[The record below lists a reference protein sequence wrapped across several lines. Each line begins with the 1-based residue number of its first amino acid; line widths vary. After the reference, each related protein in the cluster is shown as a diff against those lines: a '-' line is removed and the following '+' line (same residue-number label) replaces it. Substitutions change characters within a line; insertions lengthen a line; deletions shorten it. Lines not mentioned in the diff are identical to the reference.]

1 MLQIRDLK
9 GEINMKTKRWL
20 AMILVVALVTALMVP
35 EVSAIRVER
44 IMADVFDENENSI
57 TNRTVTMTVGDAMFI
72 SYQGKYDILNDNGDT
87 YYEADFIGSEEY
99 RSNPEWYDQFSYYKV
114 IEDDIG
120 EWSSSNPEVASFDN
134 SIISANAPGTAV
146 LTYNCSDTVQDVR
159 TGETAE
165 TGGSASFTVVVKA
178 VEYHNPFEGI
188 DLSQVENPFSDL
200 SVDDWYYE
208 DVMYLY
214 AAGFFDG
221 VEMVGGD
228 MVEPVR
234 LAAAG
239 NGTVSLH
246 RLGTANAQLQK
257 LASGKYRFNGGS
269 NVGRAWN
276 VSVLYNGHQSA
287 GGTVGSYGLQWF
299 TDVPTTASYFQPV
312 QWAAYTS
319 TVKGYGGDLFGPLDG
334 VTREQFCTILVRYAQ
349 RFGLSMPAIVGAKNF
364 SDVGQVSSWAKE
376 AVDVCQQAG
385 IIQGMGNNTFA
396 PKAGITTGQAAAMIH
411 RFFENCAGGKT
422 A

>member
-1 MLQIRDLK
+1 
-9 GEINMKTKRWL
+9 MKTKRWL
-20 AMILVVALVTALMVP
+20 AMILAVALVTALMVP
-35 EVSAIRVER
+35 GVSAIMTTPMNGIVYDQNDDTIREGQT
-44 IMADVFDENENSI
+44 IEL
-57 TNRTVTMTVGDAMFI
+57 TVGDAIFVSI
-72 SYQGKYDILNDNGDT
+72 GFEKGEEIYHVYKDNGDVAF
-87 YYEADFIGSEEY
+87 EGVD
-99 RSNPEWYDQFSYYKV
+99 YKI
-114 IEDDIG
+114 IEDDVYRW
-120 EWSSSNPEVASFDN
+120 ESSNPEVASGEGV
-134 SIISANAPGTAV
+134 ISAKSPGTAV
-146 LTYNCSDTVQDVR
+146 ITVSVFDTVQDMQ
-159 TGETAE
+159 TGATAQ
-165 TGGSASFTVVVKA
+165 GGDSGSFTIVVKA

-188 DLSQVENPFSDL
+188 DLSEVENPFSDL

-228 MVEPVR
+228 VVEPVQ

-246 RLGTANAQLQK
+246 RLGTATAQLQK
-257 LASGKYRFNGGS
+257 LASGKYQFNGGS
-269 NVGRAWN
+269 NAGRAWN

-319 TVKGYGGDLFGPLDG
+319 TVKGYGNDLFGPLDG
-334 VTREQFCTILVRYAQ
+334 ITREQFCTILLRYAN
-349 RFGLSMPAIVGAKNF
+349 RFGFTLPTSVKAKTF
-364 SDVGQVSSWAKE
+364 SDAGQISSWAKE

-385 IIQGMGNNTFA
+385 IIKGMGNNTFA

-411 RFFENCAGGKT
+411 RFFENCTGGKT
-422 A
+422 V

>member
-1 MLQIRDLK
+1 
-9 GEINMKTKRWL
+9 
-20 AMILVVALVTALMVP
+20 MILAVALVTALMVP
-35 EVSAIRVER
+35 GVSAIMTTPMNGIVHDQNNDTIREGQT
-44 IMADVFDENENSI
+44 IEL
-57 TNRTVTMTVGDAMFI
+57 TVGDAIFVSI
-72 SYQGKYDILNDNGDT
+72 GFEKGEEIYHVYKDNGDVAF
-87 YYEADFIGSEEY
+87 EGVD
-99 RSNPEWYDQFSYYKV
+99 YKI
-114 IEDDIG
+114 IEDDVYRW
-120 EWSSSNPEVASFDN
+120 ESSNPEVASGEGV
-134 SIISANAPGTAV
+134 ISAKSPGTAV
-146 LTYNCSDTVQDVR
+146 ITVSVFDTVQDMQ
-159 TGETAE
+159 TGATAK
-165 TGGSASFTVVVKA
+165 GGDSGSFTIVVKA

-188 DLSQVENPFSDL
+188 DLSEVENPFSDL

-208 DVMYLY
+208 DVLYLY

-228 MVEPVR
+228 VVEPVQ

-246 RLGTANAQLQK
+246 RLGTATAQLQK
-257 LASGKYRFNGGS
+257 LASGKYQFNGGS
-269 NVGRAWN
+269 NAGRAWN

-287 GGTVGSYGLQWF
+287 GGTVGSYQTQWF

-319 TVKGYGGDLFGPLDG
+319 TVKGYGDDLFGPLDG
-334 VTREQFCTILVRYAQ
+334 ITREQFCTILLRYAQ
-349 RFGLSMPAIVGAKNF
+349 RFGLSIPSVVKAKTF
-364 SDVGQVSSWAKE
+364 SDAGQISSWAKE

-385 IIQGMGNNTFA
+385 IIKGMGNNTFA

-411 RFFENCAGGKT
+411 RFFENCTGGKT

>member
-1 MLQIRDLK
+1 
-9 GEINMKTKRWL
+9 MKAKRWL
-20 AMILVVALVTALMVP
+20 AMILAALVTALMVP
-35 EVSAIRVER
+35 GISALSLINNENKMIDEQGNTITNSRIELSVGEAIYVSFSGSYTVQCENEIRIIDDDVSVYTSSDPDVATVNDKIVSAI
-44 IMADVFDENENSI
+44 
-57 TNRTVTMTVGDAMFI
+57 
-72 SYQGKYDILNDNGDT
+72 
-87 YYEADFIGSEEY
+87 
-99 RSNPEWYDQFSYYKV
+99 
-114 IEDDIG
+114 
-120 EWSSSNPEVASFDN
+120 
-134 SIISANAPGTAV
+134 APGTAV
-146 LTYNCSDTVQDVR
+146 ITATCSDTVQDMV
-159 TGETAE
+159 TGEIATTTGTA
-165 TGGSASFTVVVKA
+165 SITVVVKA

-228 MVEPVR
+228 LVEPVQ

-246 RLGTANAQLQK
+246 QLGTANAQLQK
-257 LASGKYRFNGGS
+257 LASGKYQFNGGS
-269 NVGRAWN
+269 NAGRAWN

-287 GGTVGSYGLQWF
+287 GGTVGSYGMQWF

-319 TVKGYGGDLFGPLDG
+319 TVKGYGNDLFGPLDG
-334 VTREQFCTILVRYAQ
+334 VTREQFCTILLRYAQ
-349 RFGLSMPAIVGAKNF
+349 RFGLSMPAIVGAKTF
-364 SDVGQVSSWAKE
+364 SDAGQVSSWAKE
-376 AVDVCQQAG
+376 AVDACQQAG
-385 IIQGMGNNTFA
+385 IIKGMGNNTFA

-422 A
+422 V

>member
-1 MLQIRDLK
+1 
-9 GEINMKTKRWL
+9 MKAKRWL
-20 AMILVVALVTALMVP
+20 VIILAAALVTALMVP
-35 EVSAIRVER
+35 WVSAIRLVDASDDVYIVETS
-44 IMADVFDENENSI
+44 DGTSDENKNYI
-57 TNRTVTMTVGDAMFI
+57 TNTTVTMAVGDALLI
-72 SYQGKYDILNDNGDT
+72 SYYGTYDVLTDSGDPC
-87 YYEADFIGSEEY
+87 YNEDFIGTEQY
-99 RSNPEWYDQFSYYKV
+99 NSNPEWYNQFSYYRIV
-114 IEDDIG
+114 EDDVHLKF
-120 EWSSSNPEVASFDN
+120 SSSNPEVAAFDD
-134 SIISANAPGTAV
+134 SGHLVSALSPGKAV
-146 LTYNCSDTVQDVR
+146 LTLGVSDVVEDIK
-159 TGETAE
+159 TGEKAE
-165 TGGSASFTVVVKA
+165 TSGSASFTVVVKA

-188 DLSQVENPFSDL
+188 DLSEVENPFSDL

-214 AAGFFDG
+214 AAGFFDN

-228 MVEPVR
+228 VVEPVQ

-269 NVGRAWN
+269 NAGRAWN

-287 GGTVGSYGLQWF
+287 GGTVGSYGMQWF

-319 TVKGYGGDLFGPLDG
+319 TVKGYGNDLFGPLDG
-334 VTREQFCTILVRYAQ
+334 VTREQFCTILLRYAQ
-349 RFGLSMPAIVGAKNF
+349 RFGLSMPAIVGAKTF
-364 SDVGQVSSWAKE
+364 SDAGQVSSWAKE
-376 AVDVCQQAG
+376 AVDACQQAG
-385 IIQGMGNNTFA
+385 IIKGMGNNTFA

-411 RFFENCAGGKT
+411 RFFENCTGGKT
-422 A
+422 V

>member
-1 MLQIRDLK
+1 
-9 GEINMKTKRWL
+9 MKMKRWL
-20 AMILVVALVTALMVP
+20 TMILAVALVVTLMAQA
-35 EVSAIRVER
+35 VSALSIVRENAK
-44 IMADVFDENENSI
+44 IYDENEIEI
-57 TNRTVTMTVGDAMFI
+57 TNKTIEMTVGDAMLVLYNGPYEVFRADGTPLYDPTFI
-72 SYQGKYDILNDNGDT
+72 GTDE
-87 YYEADFIGSEEY
+87 YYENQEY
-99 RSNPEWYDQFSYYKV
+99 YDQFEYF
-114 IEDDIG
+114 ILLEDDVG
-120 EWSSSNPEVASFDN
+120 TSNSSHPEVATIEENCLVSA
-134 SIISANAPGTAV
+134 ISPGMSEITIK
-146 LTYNCSDTVQDVR
+146 YSDTVQDKVS
-159 TGETAE
+159 GETAK
-165 TGGSASFTVVVKA
+165 TNGSASFTVVVKE

-228 MVEPVR
+228 VVEPVQ

-246 RLGTANAQLQK
+246 QLGTANAQLQK
-257 LASGKYRFNGGS
+257 LASGKYQFNGGS
-269 NVGRAWN
+269 NAGRAWN

-287 GGTVGSYGLQWF
+287 GGSVGSYQTQWF

-319 TVKGYGGDLFGPLDG
+319 TVKGYGDDLFGPLDG
-334 VTREQFCTILVRYAQ
+334 ITREQFCTILLRYAQ
-349 RFGLSMPAIVGAKNF
+349 RFGLSIPSVVKAKTF
-364 SDVGQVSSWAKE
+364 SDAGQISSWAKD
-376 AVDVCQQAG
+376 AVNVCQQAG
-385 IIQGMGNNTFA
+385 IIKGMGNNTFA

-422 A
+422 V

>member
-1 MLQIRDLK
+1 
-9 GEINMKTKRWL
+9 MKMKRWL
-20 AMILVVALVTALMVP
+20 AMILAVALVTALMVP
-35 EVSAIRVER
+35 GVSAIKAE
-44 IMADVFDENENSI
+44 ITSLELTNENEENLL
-57 TNRTVTMTVGDAMFI
+57 NKTVTLTIGDAI
-72 SYQGKYDILNDNGDT
+72 VVGAGGT
-87 YYEADFIGSEEY
+87 YTVYSDSGENAYYADFLNSEKY
-99 RSNPEWYDQFSYYKV
+99 KSDPEWYDQFTYYRI
-114 IEDDIG
+114 IEDDTRG
-120 EWSSSNPEVASFDN
+120 GSSSNPEVAKIVDVEGEYC
-134 SIISANAPGTAV
+134 IVSALSPGTAIM
-146 LTYNCSDTVQDVR
+146 TITCSDTVQDVK
-159 TGETAE
+159 TGETVKTTA
-165 TGGSASFTVVVKA
+165 SASFTVVVKA

-228 MVEPVR
+228 VVEPVQ

-257 LASGKYRFNGGS
+257 LASGKYQFNGGS
-269 NVGRAWN
+269 NAGRAWN

-287 GGTVGSYGLQWF
+287 GGSVGSYQTQWF

-319 TVKGYGGDLFGPLDG
+319 TVKGYGDDLFGPLDG
-334 VTREQFCTILVRYAQ
+334 ITREQFCTILLRYAQ
-349 RFGLSMPAIVGAKNF
+349 RFGLSIPSVVKAKTF
-364 SDVGQVSSWAKE
+364 SDAGQISSWAKD
-376 AVDVCQQAG
+376 AVNVCQQAG
-385 IIQGMGNNTFA
+385 IIKGMGNNTFA

-411 RFFENCAGGKT
+411 RFFENCTGGKT
-422 A
+422 V

>member
-1 MLQIRDLK
+1 M
-9 GEINMKTKRWL
+9 KRWL
-20 AMILVVALVTALMVP
+20 AMILAVALVTALMVP
-35 EVSAIRVER
+35 GVSAIKAE
-44 IMADVFDENENSI
+44 ITSLELTNENEENLL
-57 TNRTVTMTVGDAMFI
+57 NKTVTLTIGDAI
-72 SYQGKYDILNDNGDT
+72 VVGAGGT
-87 YYEADFIGSEEY
+87 YTVYSDSGENAYYADFLNSEKY
-99 RSNPEWYDQFSYYKV
+99 KSDPEWYDQFTYYRI
-114 IEDDIG
+114 IEDDTRG
-120 EWSSSNPEVASFDN
+120 GSSSNPEVAQIVDVEGEYC
-134 SIISANAPGTAV
+134 IVSALSPGTAIM
-146 LTYNCSDTVQDVR
+146 TITCSDTVQDVK
-159 TGETAE
+159 TGETVKTTA
-165 TGGSASFTVVVKA
+165 SASFTVEVKA

-214 AAGFFDG
+214 AAGFFNN

-228 MVEPVR
+228 VVEPVQ

-257 LASGKYRFNGGS
+257 LASGKYQFNGGS
-269 NVGRAWN
+269 NAGRAWN

-287 GGTVGSYGLQWF
+287 GGTVGSYQTQWF

-319 TVKGYGGDLFGPLDG
+319 TVKGYGDDLFGPLDG
-334 VTREQFCTILVRYAQ
+334 ITREQFCTILLRYAQ
-349 RFGLSMPAIVGAKNF
+349 RFGLSIPSVVKAKTF
-364 SDVGQVSSWAKE
+364 SDAGQISRWAKE
-376 AVDVCQQAG
+376 AVNACQQAG
-385 IIQGMGNNTFA
+385 IIKGMGSNTFA

-411 RFFENCAGGKT
+411 RFFENCTGGKT
-422 A
+422 V

>member
-1 MLQIRDLK
+1 
-9 GEINMKTKRWL
+9 MKIKRWL
-20 AMILVVALVTALMVP
+20 AMIMVVALVVTLMVQT
-35 EVSAIRVER
+35 VSALSIVRENAK
-44 IMADVFDENENSI
+44 IYNESENEI
-57 TNRTVTMTVGDAMFI
+57 TNQTIEMTVGEAMYVIYNGPYEVFRADGTPLYDPTFI
-72 SYQGKYDILNDNGDT
+72 GTDE
-87 YYEADFIGSEEY
+87 YYENQEY
-99 RSNPEWYDQFSYYKV
+99 YDQFEYYTLL
-114 IEDDIG
+114 EDDLG
-120 EWSSSNPEVASFDN
+120 TSNSSHPEVATIEGN
-134 SIISANAPGTAV
+134 CLISALSPGISEITIKF
-146 LTYNCSDTVQDVR
+146 SDTIQDNVN
-159 TGETAE
+159 GEIAKTN
-165 TGGSASFTVVVKA
+165 GSASFTVVVKA

-228 MVEPVR
+228 VVEPVR
-234 LAAAG
+234 LAAAE

-257 LASGKYRFNGGS
+257 LASGKYQFNGGS
-269 NVGRAWN
+269 NAGRAWN

-287 GGTVGSYGLQWF
+287 GGTVSSYQTQWF

-319 TVKGYGGDLFGPLDG
+319 TVKGYGDDLFGPLDG
-334 VTREQFCTILVRYAQ
+334 ITREQFCTILVRYAQ
-349 RFGLSMPAIVGAKNF
+349 RFGLSIPSVVKAKTF
-364 SDVGQVSSWAKE
+364 SDDGRISSWAKE

-385 IIQGMGNNTFA
+385 IIKGMGNNTFA

-411 RFFENCAGGKT
+411 RFFENCTGGKT
-422 A
+422 V

>member
-1 MLQIRDLK
+1 
-9 GEINMKTKRWL
+9 MKAKRWL
-20 AMILVVALVTALMVP
+20 AMILAVALVTALMVP
-35 EVSAIRVER
+35 GVSAIMTTPMNGIVHDQNNDTIREGQT
-44 IMADVFDENENSI
+44 IEL
-57 TNRTVTMTVGDAMFI
+57 TVGDAIFVSI
-72 SYQGKYDILNDNGDT
+72 GFEKGEEIYHVYKDNGDVAF
-87 YYEADFIGSEEY
+87 EGVD
-99 RSNPEWYDQFSYYKV
+99 YKI
-114 IEDDIG
+114 IEDDVYRW
-120 EWSSSNPEVASFDN
+120 ESSNPEVASGEGV
-134 SIISANAPGTAV
+134 ISAKSPGTAV
-146 LTYNCSDTVQDVR
+146 ITVSVFDTVQDMQ
-159 TGETAE
+159 TGATAK
-165 TGGSASFTVVVKA
+165 GGDSGSFTIVVKA

-188 DLSQVENPFSDL
+188 DLSEVENPFSDL

-208 DVMYLY
+208 DVLYLY

-228 MVEPVR
+228 VVEPVQ

-246 RLGTANAQLQK
+246 RLGTATAQLQK
-257 LASGKYRFNGGS
+257 LASGKYQFNGGS
-269 NVGRAWN
+269 NAGRAWN

-287 GGTVGSYGLQWF
+287 GGTVGSYQTQWF

-319 TVKGYGGDLFGPLDG
+319 TVKGYGDDLFGPLDG
-334 VTREQFCTILVRYAQ
+334 ITREQFCTILLRYAQ
-349 RFGLSMPAIVGAKNF
+349 RFGLSIPSVVKAKTF
-364 SDVGQVSSWAKE
+364 SDAGQISSWAKE

-385 IIQGMGNNTFA
+385 IIKGMGNNTFA

-411 RFFENCAGGKT
+411 RFFENCTGGKT

>member
-1 MLQIRDLK
+1 
-9 GEINMKTKRWL
+9 MKAKRWL
-20 AMILVVALVTALMVP
+20 TMILATALVTALMVP
-35 EVSAIRVER
+35 GISALSLINNENKMIDEQGNNITNSRIELSVGEAIYVSFSGSYTVQSENEIRIINDDVSVYTSSNPDVATVNDEIVSAI
-44 IMADVFDENENSI
+44 
-57 TNRTVTMTVGDAMFI
+57 
-72 SYQGKYDILNDNGDT
+72 
-87 YYEADFIGSEEY
+87 
-99 RSNPEWYDQFSYYKV
+99 
-114 IEDDIG
+114 
-120 EWSSSNPEVASFDN
+120 
-134 SIISANAPGTAV
+134 APGTAV
-146 LTYNCSDTVQDVR
+146 ITATCSDTVQDMV
-159 TGETAE
+159 TGEIATTTGTA
-165 TGGSASFTVVVKA
+165 SITVVVKA

-200 SVDDWYYE
+200 SEDDWYYE

-214 AAGFFDG
+214 AAGFFDN

-228 MVEPVR
+228 MVEPVQ

-239 NGTVSLH
+239 NGTVSIH
-246 RLGTANAQLQK
+246 RLGTATAQLQK

-269 NVGRAWN
+269 NAGRAWN

-319 TVKGYGGDLFGPLDG
+319 TVKGYGNDLFGPLDG
-334 VTREQFCTILVRYAQ
+334 VTREQFCTILLRYAQ
-349 RFGLSMPAIVGAKNF
+349 RFGLSMPAIVGAKTF
-364 SDVGQVSSWAKE
+364 SDAGQVSSWAKE
-376 AVDVCQQAG
+376 AVDACQQAG

-422 A
+422 V

>member
-1 MLQIRDLK
+1 
-9 GEINMKTKRWL
+9 MKAKRWL
-20 AMILVVALVTALMVP
+20 TMILATALVTALMVP
-35 EVSAIRVER
+35 GISALSLINNENKMIDEQGNNITNSRIELSVGEAIYVSFSGSYTVQSENEIRIINDDVSVYTSSNPDVATVNDEIVSAI
-44 IMADVFDENENSI
+44 
-57 TNRTVTMTVGDAMFI
+57 
-72 SYQGKYDILNDNGDT
+72 
-87 YYEADFIGSEEY
+87 
-99 RSNPEWYDQFSYYKV
+99 
-114 IEDDIG
+114 
-120 EWSSSNPEVASFDN
+120 
-134 SIISANAPGTAV
+134 APGTAV
-146 LTYNCSDTVQDVR
+146 ITATCSDTVQDMV
-159 TGETAE
+159 TGEIATTTGTA
-165 TGGSASFTVVVKA
+165 SITVVVKA

-200 SVDDWYYE
+200 SEDDWYYE

-214 AAGFFDG
+214 AAGFFDN

-228 MVEPVR
+228 MVEPVQ

-246 RLGTANAQLQK
+246 RLGTATAQLQK
-257 LASGKYRFNGGS
+257 LASGKYQFNGGS
-269 NVGRAWN
+269 NAGRAWN

-319 TVKGYGGDLFGPLDG
+319 TVKGYGNDLFGPLDG
-334 VTREQFCTILVRYAQ
+334 VTREQFCTILLRYAQ
-349 RFGLSMPAIVGAKNF
+349 RFGLSMPAIVGAKTF
-364 SDVGQVSSWAKE
+364 SDAGQVSSWAKE
-376 AVDVCQQAG
+376 AVDACQQAG

-422 A
+422 V

>member
-1 MLQIRDLK
+1 
-9 GEINMKTKRWL
+9 MKAKRWL
-20 AMILVVALVTALMVP
+20 TMILATALVTALMVP
-35 EVSAIRVER
+35 GISALSLINNENKMIDEQGNNITNSRIELSVGEAIYVSFSGSYTVQSENEIRIINDDVSVYTSSNPDVATVNDEIVSAI
-44 IMADVFDENENSI
+44 
-57 TNRTVTMTVGDAMFI
+57 
-72 SYQGKYDILNDNGDT
+72 
-87 YYEADFIGSEEY
+87 
-99 RSNPEWYDQFSYYKV
+99 
-114 IEDDIG
+114 
-120 EWSSSNPEVASFDN
+120 
-134 SIISANAPGTAV
+134 APGTAV
-146 LTYNCSDTVQDVR
+146 ITATCSDTVQDMV
-159 TGETAE
+159 TGEIATTTGTA
-165 TGGSASFTVVVKA
+165 SITVVVKA

-200 SVDDWYYE
+200 SEDDWYYE

-214 AAGFFDG
+214 AAGFFDN

-228 MVEPVR
+228 MVEPVQ

-239 NGTVSLH
+239 NGTVSIH
-246 RLGTANAQLQK
+246 RLGTATAQLQK
-257 LASGKYRFNGGS
+257 LASGKYQFNGGS
-269 NVGRAWN
+269 NAGRAWN

-319 TVKGYGGDLFGPLDG
+319 TVKGYGNDLFGPLDG
-334 VTREQFCTILVRYAQ
+334 VTREQFCTILLRYAQ
-349 RFGLSMPAIVGAKNF
+349 RFGLSMPAIVGAKTF
-364 SDVGQVSSWAKE
+364 SDAGQVSSWAKE
-376 AVDVCQQAG
+376 AVDACQQAG

-422 A
+422 V

>member
-1 MLQIRDLK
+1 
-9 GEINMKTKRWL
+9 MKIKRWL
-20 AMILVVALVTALMVP
+20 AMIMVVALVVTLMVQT
-35 EVSAIRVER
+35 VSALSIVRENAK
-44 IMADVFDENENSI
+44 IYNESENEI
-57 TNRTVTMTVGDAMFI
+57 TNQTIEMTVGEAMYVIYNGPYEVFRADGTPLYDPTFI
-72 SYQGKYDILNDNGDT
+72 GTDE
-87 YYEADFIGSEEY
+87 YYENQEY
-99 RSNPEWYDQFSYYKV
+99 YDQFEYYTLL
-114 IEDDIG
+114 EDDLG
-120 EWSSSNPEVASFDN
+120 TSNSSHPEVATIEGN
-134 SIISANAPGTAV
+134 CLISAISPGISESTFKFSY
-146 LTYNCSDTVQDVR
+146 TIQDNVSGVVAK
-159 TGETAE
+159 TK
-165 TGGSASFTVVVKA
+165 GSASFTVVVKA

-228 MVEPVR
+228 VVEPVQ

-246 RLGTANAQLQK
+246 RLGTANAQIQK
-257 LASGKYRFNGGS
+257 LASGKYQFNGGS
-269 NVGRAWN
+269 NAGRAWN

-287 GGTVGSYGLQWF
+287 GGSVGSYQTQWF

-319 TVKGYGGDLFGPLDG
+319 TVKGYGDDLFGPLDG
-334 VTREQFCTILVRYAQ
+334 ITREQFCTILLRYAQ
-349 RFGLSMPAIVGAKNF
+349 RFGLSIPSVVKAKTF
-364 SDVGQVSSWAKE
+364 SDAGQISSWAKD
-376 AVDVCQQAG
+376 AVNVCQQAG
-385 IIQGMGNNTFA
+385 IIKGMGNNTFA

-411 RFFENCAGGKT
+411 RFFENCTGGKT
-422 A
+422 V

>member
-1 MLQIRDLK
+1 
-9 GEINMKTKRWL
+9 
-20 AMILVVALVTALMVP
+20 MILAAALVTALMVP
-35 EVSAIRVER
+35 GISALSLINNENKMIDEQGNTITNSRIELSVGEAIYVSFSGSYTVQCENEIRIIDDDVSVYTSSNPDVATVNDEIVSAI
-44 IMADVFDENENSI
+44 
-57 TNRTVTMTVGDAMFI
+57 
-72 SYQGKYDILNDNGDT
+72 
-87 YYEADFIGSEEY
+87 
-99 RSNPEWYDQFSYYKV
+99 
-114 IEDDIG
+114 
-120 EWSSSNPEVASFDN
+120 
-134 SIISANAPGTAV
+134 APGTAV
-146 LTYNCSDTVQDVR
+146 ITATCSDTVQDMV
-159 TGETAE
+159 TGEIATTTGTA
-165 TGGSASFTVVVKA
+165 SITVVVKA

-188 DLSQVENPFSDL
+188 DLSEVENPFSDL

-228 MVEPVR
+228 VVEPVQ

-257 LASGKYRFNGGS
+257 LASGKYQFNGGS
-269 NVGRAWN
+269 NAGRAWN

-287 GGTVGSYGLQWF
+287 GGTVGSYQTQWF

-319 TVKGYGGDLFGPLDG
+319 TVKGYGNDLFGPLDG
-334 VTREQFCTILVRYAQ
+334 ITREQFCTILLRYAN
-349 RFGLSMPAIVGAKNF
+349 RFGFTLPTSVKAKTF
-364 SDVGQVSSWAKE
+364 SDAGQISSWAKE
-376 AVDVCQQAG
+376 AVNACQQAG
-385 IIQGMGNNTFA
+385 IIKGMGSNTFA

-411 RFFENCAGGKT
+411 RFFENCTGGKT
-422 A
+422 V

>member
-1 MLQIRDLK
+1 
-9 GEINMKTKRWL
+9 MKMKRWL
-20 AMILVVALVTALMVP
+20 AMILAVALVTALMVP
-35 EVSAIRVER
+35 GVSAIKAE
-44 IMADVFDENENSI
+44 ITSLELTNENEENLL
-57 TNRTVTMTVGDAMFI
+57 NKTVTLTIGDAI
-72 SYQGKYDILNDNGDT
+72 VVGAGGT
-87 YYEADFIGSEEY
+87 YTVYSDSGENAYYADFLNSEKY
-99 RSNPEWYDQFSYYKV
+99 KSDPEWYDQFTYYRI
-114 IEDDIG
+114 IEDDTRG
-120 EWSSSNPEVASFDN
+120 GSSSNPEVAQIVDVEGEYC
-134 SIISANAPGTAV
+134 IVSALSPGTAIM
-146 LTYNCSDTVQDVR
+146 TITCSDTVQDVK
-159 TGETAE
+159 TGETVKTTA
-165 TGGSASFTVVVKA
+165 SASFTVEVKA

-214 AAGFFDG
+214 AAGFFNN

-228 MVEPVR
+228 VVEPVQ

-257 LASGKYRFNGGS
+257 LASGKYQFNGGS
-269 NVGRAWN
+269 NAGRAWN

-287 GGTVGSYGLQWF
+287 GGTVGSYQTQWF

-319 TVKGYGGDLFGPLDG
+319 TVKGYGDDLFGPLDG
-334 VTREQFCTILVRYAQ
+334 ITREQFCTILLRYAQ
-349 RFGLSMPAIVGAKNF
+349 RFGLSIPSVVKAKTF
-364 SDVGQVSSWAKE
+364 SDAGQISRWAKE
-376 AVDVCQQAG
+376 AVNACQQAG
-385 IIQGMGNNTFA
+385 IIKGMGSNTFA

-411 RFFENCAGGKT
+411 RFFENCTGGKT
-422 A
+422 V

>member
-1 MLQIRDLK
+1 M
-9 GEINMKTKRWL
+9 KRWL
-20 AMILVVALVTALMVP
+20 AMILAVALVTALMVP
-35 EVSAIRVER
+35 GVSAIKAE
-44 IMADVFDENENSI
+44 ITSLELTNENEENLL
-57 TNRTVTMTVGDAMFI
+57 NKTVTLTIGDAI
-72 SYQGKYDILNDNGDT
+72 VVGAGGT
-87 YYEADFIGSEEY
+87 YTVYSDSGENAYYADFLNSEKY
-99 RSNPEWYDQFSYYKV
+99 KSDPEWYDQFTYYRI
-114 IEDDIG
+114 IEDDTRG
-120 EWSSSNPEVASFDN
+120 GSSSNPEVAQIVDVEGEYC
-134 SIISANAPGTAV
+134 IVSALSPGTAIM
-146 LTYNCSDTVQDVR
+146 TITCSDTVQDVK
-159 TGETAE
+159 TGETVKTTA
-165 TGGSASFTVVVKA
+165 SASFTVEVKA

-228 MVEPVR
+228 LVEPVQ

-246 RLGTANAQLQK
+246 RLGAANAQLQK
-257 LASGKYRFNGGS
+257 LASGKYQFNGGS
-269 NVGRAWN
+269 NAGRAWN

-287 GGTVGSYGLQWF
+287 GGTVGSYQTQWF

-319 TVKGYGGDLFGPLDG
+319 TVKGYGDDLFGPLDG
-334 VTREQFCTILVRYAQ
+334 ITREQFCTILLRYAQ
-349 RFGLSMPAIVGAKNF
+349 RFGLSIPSVVKAKTF
-364 SDVGQVSSWAKE
+364 SDAGQISSWAKE

-385 IIQGMGNNTFA
+385 IIKGMGNNTFA

-411 RFFENCAGGKT
+411 RFFENCTGGKT

>member
-1 MLQIRDLK
+1 M
-9 GEINMKTKRWL
+9 T
-20 AMILVVALVTALMVP
+20 
-35 EVSAIRVER
+35 
-44 IMADVFDENENSI
+44 I
-57 TNRTVTMTVGDAMFI
+57 T
-72 SYQGKYDILNDNGDT
+72 
-87 YYEADFIGSEEY
+87 
-99 RSNPEWYDQFSYYKV
+99 
-114 IEDDIG
+114 
-120 EWSSSNPEVASFDN
+120 
-134 SIISANAPGTAV
+134 
-146 LTYNCSDTVQDVR
+146 CSDTVQDVK
-159 TGETAE
+159 TGETVKTTA
-165 TGGSASFTVVVKA
+165 SASFTVEVKA

-214 AAGFFDG
+214 AAGFFNN

-228 MVEPVR
+228 VVEPVQ

-257 LASGKYRFNGGS
+257 LASGKYQFNGGS
-269 NVGRAWN
+269 NAGRAWN

-287 GGTVGSYGLQWF
+287 GGTVGSYQTQWF

-319 TVKGYGGDLFGPLDG
+319 TVKGYGDDLFGPLDG
-334 VTREQFCTILVRYAQ
+334 ITREQFCTILLRYAQ
-349 RFGLSMPAIVGAKNF
+349 RFGLSIPSVVKAKTF
-364 SDVGQVSSWAKE
+364 SDAGQISRWAKE
-376 AVDVCQQAG
+376 AVNACQQAG
-385 IIQGMGNNTFA
+385 IIKGMGSNTFA

-411 RFFENCAGGKT
+411 RFFENCTGGKT
-422 A
+422 V

>member
-1 MLQIRDLK
+1 MDKK
-9 GEINMKTKRWL
+9 GEIALKAKRWL
-20 AMILVVALVTALMVP
+20 AIILAVVVLTALIIP
-35 EVSAIRVER
+35 GVSASSLSYESYDSELR
-44 IMADVFDENENSI
+44 DENNQPIKERTFELTQGDAKYIGAHSYYTVYKNGEECYDVSFTQSDEYKENPEYYGRFTYFSI
-57 TNRTVTMTVGDAMFI
+57 VEDDVTICESSDPKVAVFEGALLHALSPGQTTVT
-72 SYQGKYDILNDNGDT
+72 
-87 YYEADFIGSEEY
+87 IGS
-99 RSNPEWYDQFSYYKV
+99 YDT
-114 IEDDIG
+114 IEVDG
-120 EWSSSNPEVASFDN
+120 ERLQIPYTIE
-134 SIISANAPGTAV
+134 
-146 LTYNCSDTVQDVR
+146 
-159 TGETAE
+159 
-165 TGGSASFTVVVKA
+165 FTVTVKA

-188 DLSQVENPFSDL
+188 DLSEVENPFSDL

-228 MVEPVR
+228 VVEPVQ

-269 NVGRAWN
+269 NAGRAWN

-287 GGTVGSYGLQWF
+287 GGTVGSYQTQWF

-319 TVKGYGGDLFGPLDG
+319 TVKGYGGNLFGPLDG
-334 VTREQFCTILVRYAQ
+334 ITREQFCTILLRYAQ
-349 RFGLSMPAIVGAKNF
+349 RFGLSMPSVVKAKTF
-364 SDVGQVSSWAKE
+364 SDASQISSWAKD
-376 AVDVCQQAG
+376 AVNACQQAG
-385 IIQGMGNNTFA
+385 IIKGMGNNTFA

-411 RFFENCAGGKT
+411 RFFENCTGGK
-422 A
+422 AV

>member
-1 MLQIRDLK
+1 
-9 GEINMKTKRWL
+9 MKAKRWL
-20 AMILVVALVTALMVP
+20 TMILAAALVTALMVSG
-35 EVSAIRVER
+35 VSAIMTTPMNGIVYDQNNDTIREGQT
-44 IMADVFDENENSI
+44 IEL
-57 TNRTVTMTVGDAMFI
+57 TVGDAIFVSI
-72 SYQGKYDILNDNGDT
+72 GFEEGKEIYHVYKDNGDVAFQGID
-87 YYEADFIGSEEY
+87 YEI
-99 RSNPEWYDQFSYYKV
+99 
-114 IEDDIG
+114 IEDDVFRW
-120 EWSSSNPEVASFDN
+120 ESSNPEVASGEGV
-134 SIISANAPGTAV
+134 ISAKSPGTAV
-146 LTYNCSDTVQDVR
+146 ITVSLFDTVQDLQ
-159 TGETAE
+159 TGATAK
-165 TGGSASFTVVVKA
+165 GGDSGNFTIVVKA

-188 DLSQVENPFSDL
+188 DLSEVENPFSDL

-214 AAGFFDG
+214 AAGFFDN

-228 MVEPVR
+228 MVEPVQ

-257 LASGKYRFNGGS
+257 LASGKYQFNGGS
-269 NVGRAWN
+269 NAGRAWN

-319 TVKGYGGDLFGPLDG
+319 TVKGYGNNLFGPLDG
-334 VTREQFCTILVRYAQ
+334 VTREQFCTILLRYAQ
-349 RFGLSMPAIVGAKNF
+349 RFGLSMPAIVGAKTF
-364 SDVGQVSSWAKE
+364 SDAGQVSSWAKE
-376 AVDVCQQAG
+376 AVDACQQAG
-385 IIQGMGNNTFA
+385 IIQGMGNNTFV

-411 RFFENCAGGKT
+411 RFFENCAGGKNV
-422 A
+422 

>member
-1 MLQIRDLK
+1 
-9 GEINMKTKRWL
+9 MKMKRWL
-20 AMILVVALVTALMVP
+20 AMILAVALVTALMVP
-35 EVSAIRVER
+35 GVSAIKAE
-44 IMADVFDENENSI
+44 ITSLELTNENEENLL
-57 TNRTVTMTVGDAMFI
+57 NKTVTLTIGDAI
-72 SYQGKYDILNDNGDT
+72 VVGAGGT
-87 YYEADFIGSEEY
+87 YTVYSDSGENAYYADFLNSEKY
-99 RSNPEWYDQFSYYKV
+99 KSDPEWYDQFTYYRI
-114 IEDDIG
+114 IEDDTRG
-120 EWSSSNPEVASFDN
+120 GSSSNPEVAQIVDVEGEYC
-134 SIISANAPGTAV
+134 IVSALSPGTAIM
-146 LTYNCSDTVQDVR
+146 TITCSDTVQDVK
-159 TGETAE
+159 TGETVKTTA
-165 TGGSASFTVVVKA
+165 SASFTVEVKA

-228 MVEPVR
+228 LVEPVQ

-246 RLGTANAQLQK
+246 RLGAANAQLQK
-257 LASGKYRFNGGS
+257 LASGKYQFNGGS
-269 NVGRAWN
+269 NAGRAWN

-287 GGTVGSYGLQWF
+287 GGTVGSYQTQWF

-319 TVKGYGGDLFGPLDG
+319 TVKGYGDDLFGPLDG
-334 VTREQFCTILVRYAQ
+334 ITREQFCTILLRYAQ
-349 RFGLSMPAIVGAKNF
+349 RFGLSIPSVVKAKTF
-364 SDVGQVSSWAKE
+364 SDAGQISSWAKE

-385 IIQGMGNNTFA
+385 IIKGMGNNTFA

-411 RFFENCAGGKT
+411 RFFENCTGGKT

>member
-1 MLQIRDLK
+1 
-9 GEINMKTKRWL
+9 MKMKRWL
-20 AMILVVALVTALMVP
+20 TMILAVALVVTLMAQA
-35 EVSAIRVER
+35 VSALSIVRENAK
-44 IMADVFDENENSI
+44 IYDENEIEI
-57 TNRTVTMTVGDAMFI
+57 TNKTIEMTVGDAMLVLYNGPYEVFRADGTPLYDPTFI
-72 SYQGKYDILNDNGDT
+72 GTDE
-87 YYEADFIGSEEY
+87 YYENQEY
-99 RSNPEWYDQFSYYKV
+99 YDQFEYF
-114 IEDDIG
+114 ILLEDDVG
-120 EWSSSNPEVASFDN
+120 TSNSSHPEVATIEENCLVSA
-134 SIISANAPGTAV
+134 ISPGMSEITIK
-146 LTYNCSDTVQDVR
+146 YSDTVQDKVS
-159 TGETAE
+159 GETAK
-165 TGGSASFTVVVKA
+165 TNGSASFTVVVKE

-228 MVEPVR
+228 VVEPVQ

-246 RLGTANAQLQK
+246 QLGTANAQLQK
-257 LASGKYRFNGGS
+257 LASGKYQFNGGS
-269 NVGRAWN
+269 NAGRAWN

-287 GGTVGSYGLQWF
+287 GGSVGSYQTQWF

-319 TVKGYGGDLFGPLDG
+319 TVKGYGDDLFGPLDG
-334 VTREQFCTILVRYAQ
+334 ITREQFCTILLRYAQ
-349 RFGLSMPAIVGAKNF
+349 RFGLSIPSVVKAKTF
-364 SDVGQVSSWAKE
+364 SDAGQISSWAKD
-376 AVDVCQQAG
+376 AVNVCQQAG
-385 IIQGMGNNTFA
+385 IIKGMGNNTFA

-411 RFFENCAGGKT
+411 RFFENCTGGKT
-422 A
+422 V

>member
-1 MLQIRDLK
+1 
-9 GEINMKTKRWL
+9 MKAKRWL
-20 AMILVVALVTALMVP
+20 TVILAVALVVTLMAQA
-35 EVSAIRVER
+35 VSALSIVRENAK
-44 IMADVFDENENSI
+44 IYDENEIEI
-57 TNRTVTMTVGDAMFI
+57 TNKTIEMTVGDAMLVLYNGPYEVFRADGTPLYDPTFI
-72 SYQGKYDILNDNGDT
+72 GTDE
-87 YYEADFIGSEEY
+87 YYENQGY
-99 RSNPEWYDQFSYYKV
+99 YDQFEYF
-114 IEDDIG
+114 ILLEDDIG
-120 EWSSSNPEVASFDN
+120 TSNSSHPEVATIEENCLVSA
-134 SIISANAPGTAV
+134 ISPGMSEITIK
-146 LTYNCSDTVQDVR
+146 CSDTIQDKVS
-159 TGETAE
+159 GETAK
-165 TGGSASFTVVVKA
+165 TNGSASFTVVVKA

-214 AAGFFDG
+214 AAGFFDN

-228 MVEPVR
+228 VVEPVQ

-257 LASGKYRFNGGS
+257 LASGKYQFNGGS
-269 NVGRAWN
+269 NAGRAWN

-287 GGTVGSYGLQWF
+287 GGTVGSYQTQWF

-319 TVKGYGGDLFGPLDG
+319 TVKGYGDDLFGPLDG
-334 VTREQFCTILVRYAQ
+334 ITREQFCTILLRYAQ
-349 RFGLSMPAIVGAKNF
+349 RFGLSIPSVVKAKTF
-364 SDVGQVSSWAKE
+364 SDAGQVSSWAKE

-385 IIQGMGNNTFA
+385 IIKGMGNNTFA

-411 RFFENCAGGKT
+411 RFFENCTGGKT
-422 A
+422 V